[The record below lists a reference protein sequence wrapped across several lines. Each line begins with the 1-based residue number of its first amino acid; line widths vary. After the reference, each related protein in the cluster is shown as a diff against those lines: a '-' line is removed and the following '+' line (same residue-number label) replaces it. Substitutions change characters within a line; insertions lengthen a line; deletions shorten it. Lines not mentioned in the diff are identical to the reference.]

1 MATGVNAE
9 PLVDYTGG
17 IVRDTKLWHMK
28 VNHIVSIVGWGT
40 DEETGDQYW
49 IVRNSWGQFWGELG
63 YFRYVKVITASALQC
78 EDSMEILWLI
88 SRFMFC
94 DN

>member
-17 IVRDTKLWHMK
+17 IVRDTKFWHMN

-63 YFRYVKVITASALQC
+63 YFRYVGVIAPRVRCCVRSAK
-78 EDSMEILWLI
+78 EPTDSPLP
-88 SRFMFC
+88 SY
-94 DN
+94 